1 MNFSYGGDRLLYN
14 FITWDCNCATL
25 QRPILVASVARGEG
39 LTLSQVP
46 APRFLADQPTV
57 RFDDRLIT
65 ILNYPVADAGGRAA
79 VWVQIV
85 DLLAQDRGQM
95 SASIREA
102 ALERLAEWRTSVVER
117 RRLASAVAIAGKE
130 LPRDLVAFFAS
141 DTSVV
146 AAPILVRAQLN
157 GEDWAAIIPAFPPSS
172 RALVRERRDLPDSAQ
187 NALSAFG
194 HSDFAL
200 PTAPIENFVE
210 PKGEAVPS
218 LALPIGELVK
228 RIEAYRGRHP
238 GSPSRPHRQAHRVPS
253 FAFESDGAGLISW
266 VEGAP
271 RGALIGMALGE
282 MAEPGGFGVD
292 GQASGAFRR
301 RTAIRD
307 ARLLVPGHG
316 EASGE
321 WLISAQPF
329 FDTISGRFEGYRG
342 VARRITA
349 TANDMVAP
357 FGEGMRPESIRQLV
371 HELRT
376 PLNAIR
382 GFAEMI
388 EGQFLGAIEPPYRH
402 RANSIVLDS
411 GRLLRVFEDLDISA
425 RMAGGE
431 EVSGPAS
438 EAELVRIMRTTA
450 THHAALA
457 DRSGV
462 RLRIALPEQPAPV
475 LVDDATAVRL
485 LDRLLLC
492 VLAAGGRGETVK
504 MALTTAAFEARIE
517 VSRPAALQGLSTE
530 ALLDPARPSAETL
543 AQEEIPLG
551 LAFLLR
557 LMRQMAQRANGRF
570 EIKPQS
576 FVLILPQRSDSGT
589 VSIESI

>member
-1 MNFSYGGDRLLYN
+1 M
-14 FITWDCNCATL
+14 
-25 QRPILVASVARGEG
+25 
-39 LTLSQVP
+39 
-46 APRFLADQPTV
+46 

-65 ILNYPVADAGGRAA
+65 ILNYPVADAGGKAA

-102 ALERLAEWRTSVVER
+102 ALGRLAEWRVSVVER
-117 RRLASAVAIAGKE
+117 RRLASAAAIAGKD

-141 DTSVV
+141 DTPVV

-157 GEDWAAIIPAFPPSS
+157 GNDWAAIIPAFPATS
-172 RALVRERRDLPDSAQ
+172 RALVRGRQDLPDVAQ
-187 NALSAFG
+187 TALSSFG

-200 PTAPIENFVE
+200 PGGRNEQSVE
-210 PKGEAVPS
+210 PRGEAAAT
-218 LALPIGELVK
+218 LAVPIGELVK

-253 FAFESDGAGLISW
+253 FAFESDSAGLISW

-271 RGALIGMALGE
+271 RGALVGMALGE
-282 MAEPGGFGVD
+282 MAEPGSYGVD

-301 RTAIRD
+301 RTPIRD

-329 FDTISGRFEGYRG
+329 FDSLSGRFEGYRG

-349 TANDMVAP
+349 TANDMIAP

-382 GFAEMI
+382 GFSEMV
-388 EGQFLGAIEPPYRH
+388 EGQFLGPIEMPYRN
-402 RANSIVLDS
+402 RASSIILDA

-431 EVSGPAS
+431 DASGFAG

-492 VLAAGGRGETVK
+492 VLAAGGKGETVK
-504 MALTTAAFEARIE
+504 MTLTTAAFEARIE
-517 VSRPAALQGLSTE
+517 ATRPLSLQGLSTE
-530 ALLDPARPSAETL
+530 ALLDPARSSAETL
-543 AQEEIPLG
+543 AQDEIPLG

-557 LMRQMAQRANGRF
+557 LMRQMALRANGRF
-570 EIKPQS
+570 EIKAES